1 MLDMAK
7 CGASEGK
14 DGRSDLSVGDDL
26 NSKDVGKTRTTVVS
40 EGAEDKV
47 LALLIEHKDAG

>member
-1 MLDMAK
+1 MAK

-14 DGRSDLSVGDDL
+14 DGRSDLSVGYDL
-26 NSKDVGKTRTTVVS
+26 NSKDVGKTRATVVS